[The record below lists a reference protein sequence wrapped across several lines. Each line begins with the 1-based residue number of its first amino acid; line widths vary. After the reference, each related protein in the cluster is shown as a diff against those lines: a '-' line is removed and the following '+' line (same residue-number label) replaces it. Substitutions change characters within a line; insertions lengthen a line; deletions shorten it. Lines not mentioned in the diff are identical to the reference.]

1 MRRFSLAF
9 TLVELLVVVAILG
22 VLCAILFPV
31 FIAVKGTANRA
42 VCISNLHQLTAGTEL
57 YSEDYDDRFM
67 LVNHQPASNANSRND
82 RTWVQLVLPYV
93 HSFAIFHCP
102 SDQAGRPKPEATFD
116 QDLVPGDTYSQYY
129 TASLHT
135 DYGYNYQ
142 NLAPIVGS
150 FDTRGT
156 STGEALWSSKPKA
169 YGEVR
174 APSSTLL
181 FVDSVWSRNADGN
194 PVGGGNWLVVPPCRF
209 YASHVD
215 SFTGGFGN
223 QVPVFTTSVGWS
235 LEQSAPEVYGN
246 AWPWHGNHMNVAFVD
261 GSVRSLTPQSLEA
274 GCTVA
279 PSWQGTIGDSNAY
292 LWDTR

>member
-1 MRRFSLAF
+1 
-9 TLVELLVVVAILG
+9 VVVSIIG

-31 FIAVKGTANRA
+31 FATVKGAANRA
-42 VCISNLHQLTAGTEL
+42 VCISNLHQLTAGAQL

-67 LVNHQPASNANSRND
+67 LVNHQPAENANSRND

-93 HSFAIFHCP
+93 HSFGLFHCP
-102 SDQAGRPKPEATFD
+102 ADTMDRPKPEATFD

-142 NLAPIVGS
+142 NLAPIVGNANGVAAW
-150 FDTRGT
+150 T
-156 STGEALWSSKPKA
+156 SKPKA
-169 YGEVR
+169 LSDVR
-174 APSSTLL
+174 TPSSTLL
-181 FVDSVWSRNADGN
+181 FVDSVWSRTSAGS
-194 PVGGGNWLVVPPCRF
+194 PIGGGNWLEVPPCR
-209 YASHVD
+209 YYTTKVD
-215 SFTGGFGN
+215 SFTGGFGD

-235 LEQSAPEVYGN
+235 TEASAPEVYGN
-246 AWPWHGNHMNVAFVD
+246 AWPWHGDHMNVAFVD

-274 GCTVA
+274 GCSVA
-279 PSWQGTIGDSNAY
+279 PGWTGAIGDPSAY